1 MSMRSTSGA
10 QSRALEQHVPPVLS
24 QRSTPAVDNL
34 FATLVEASFDLLEEV
49 GSTDLAIYL
58 HVPHS
63 DQPILFARN
72 PRLETLPATET
83 FRLMHTT
90 TMLTNGRKPVSA
102 FRHGDLNG
110 HYVRTT
116 GEMSDGLFLFGPIQQ
131 PQSARR
137 MVAICRAFARV
148 LHQFHLD
155 EVEGSFNPP
164 MLSIEAVDDG
174 GQEATVT
181 VQTPQGDRQAT
192 MTGTTPEEA
201 VARAVLEAVATG
213 HELNEVR
220 TLVVGTKSA
229 VLVVSHDSDG
239 VLRLGLAISEGDI
252 LQTVAVAAE
261 RTVTEGPAGQPDEPV
276 GSSSS
281 SS

>member
-1 MSMRSTSGA
+1 MRDTTGT
-10 QSRALEQHVPPVLS
+10 QSRALERHIPPVLS
-24 QRSTPAVDNL
+24 QRSTPPVDNL

-49 GSTDLAIYL
+49 GTTNLAVYL

-63 DQPILFARN
+63 DQPIMFARH
-72 PRLETLPATET
+72 PRLETLPATDT

-110 HYVRTT
+110 HYVRTS
-116 GEMSDGLFLFGPIQQ
+116 GSMSDGLFLFGPIQQ

-155 EVEGSFNPP
+155 ETGDSFHPP
-164 MLSIEAVDDG
+164 LLSIEPVEDG
-174 GQEATVT
+174 QKATVT
-181 VQTPQGDRQAT
+181 MQTADGERVASAT
-192 MTGTTPEEA
+192 STTPEDA
-201 VARAVLEAVATG
+201 VALSVLNAIAPG
-213 HELNEVR
+213 HELDEVR
-220 TLVVGTKSA
+220 TLAVGTKSA
-229 VLVVSHDSDG
+229 VLVVSHDADG
-239 VLRLGLAISEGDI
+239 VLRLGLAINEGDI

-261 RTVTEGPAGQPDEPV
+261 RTLTEGVAEI
-276 GSSSS
+276 GS
-281 SS
+281 

>member
-1 MSMRSTSGA
+1 M
-10 QSRALEQHVPPVLS
+10 
-24 QRSTPAVDNL
+24 
-34 FATLVEASFDLLEEV
+34 VEASFDLLEEV
-49 GSTDLAIYL
+49 GSTNLAVYL

-63 DQPILFARN
+63 DQPIMFARH

-110 HYVRTT
+110 HYVRTS
-116 GEMSDGLFLFGPIQQ
+116 GSRSDGLFLFGPIQQ

-155 EVEGSFNPP
+155 ETDGSFNPP
-164 MLSIEAVDDG
+164 VLSIEPVKDG
-174 GQEATVT
+174 QHATVT
-181 VQTPQGDRQAT
+181 VKTTEGDRVAT
-192 MTGTTPEEA
+192 ATSSTPENA
-201 VARAVLEAVATG
+201 VAQAVLNAIAPS

-220 TLVVGTKSA
+220 TLSVGTKSA
-229 VLVVSHDSDG
+229 VLVVTHDADS
-239 VLRLGLAISEGDI
+239 VLRLGLAISQGDI

-261 RTVTEGPAGQPDEPV
+261 RTLTEGVAEV
-276 GSSSS
+276 GN
-281 SS
+281 